1 MVFVPAKEG
10 SLANCFLVALL
21 GFIEVN
27 DVPNSVK
34 VIGLDVEVLEVE
46 SVFPDIDTDNRD
58 VAQERILVG
67 SGNDL
72 ELVVRRVYTE
82 PTPS

>member
-1 MVFVPAKEG
+1 MPAKEG

-34 VIGLDVEVLEVE
+34 VLKEIVRSDGR
-46 SVFPDIDTDNRD
+46 DNRD
-58 VAQERILVG
+58 EHIHR
-67 SGNDL
+67 
-72 ELVVRRVYTE
+72 
-82 PTPS
+82 P

>member
-1 MVFVPAKEG
+1 M
-10 SLANCFLVALL
+10 NTY
-21 GFIEVN
+21 
-27 DVPNSVK
+27 
-34 VIGLDVEVLEVE
+34 IGLDVEVLEVE

-72 ELVVRRVYTE
+72 ELVVRRVYTL
-82 PTPS
+82 PLTVVVSI